1 MRAQSITLSREDAI
15 RVEWLAV
22 DSPTEIL
29 YERQQPILVLRS
41 AVLRVTVG
49 ADAGASCALSCS
61 RVVVGSAEDNDLKLS
76 DPKVSRHHLEF
87 QVRDRGFLL
96 RDLQSTNGTFYRG
109 ARVSEA
115 LVGQG
120 AEVRL
125 GSTVLRLER
134 GPETSEVVGCKR
146 QFGSLI
152 GSSQAMQQVY
162 GLLAAV
168 APTDTTVLIEGE
180 TGTGKELVAEE
191 LHRHSPRR
199 ERPFDVV
206 DCGGLPGELIESEL
220 LGHERGAFTGAVAD
234 REGVFERARG
244 GTVFLDEIG
253 ELPLALQSRLLGVL
267 ERRTIRRV
275 GGNLPRKVD
284 FRLVA
289 ATNRDLHREV
299 REGRFRQ
306 DLYYRLAVVRVVVPP
321 LRERAEDIP
330 PLARHFLWQAG
341 CADAESVLTAEL
353 LRVLRSRSWPGNVR
367 ELRNV
372 IERATILVD
381 GSDLV
386 GDAPLIELK
395 PSSPRESAAAPAVDA
410 PPALTFPPSY
420 LEMDYKAVKELL
432 LDQFEA
438 QYLGRLVGMH
448 GTNISYIA
456 RDAGVDRH
464 LIRKLLR
471 KHDLGK

>member
-1 MRAQSITLSREDAI
+1 
-15 RVEWLAV
+15 V

-29 YERQQPILVLRS
+29 YEQKQPVLVLRS
-41 AVLRVTVG
+41 ARVRVSAG
-49 ADAGASCALSCS
+49 ADAGASCELSRN
-61 RVVVGSAEDNDLKLS
+61 RVVVGTADDNDLQLS
-76 DPKVSRHHLEF
+76 DPKVSRHHLEL
-87 QVRDRGFLL
+87 QVQDRGYLL

-115 LVGQG
+115 LIGQG

-134 GPETSEVVGCKR
+134 GRETSEVVGTKR

-168 APTDTTVLIEGE
+168 APTDASVLIEGE

-199 ERPFDVV
+199 DRPFNVV
-206 DCGGLPGELIESEL
+206 DCGSLPRELIESEL
-220 LGHERGAFTGAVAD
+220 FGHERGAFTGAVSD

-244 GTVFLDEIG
+244 GRVFLDEIG
-253 ELPLALQSRLLGVL
+253 ELPFALQSNLLGVL
-267 ERRTIRRV
+267 ERRTIKRV
-275 GGNLPRKVD
+275 GGDLPRKVD
-284 FRLVA
+284 FRLIA
-289 ATNRDLHREV
+289 ATSRDLQREV
-299 REGRFRQ
+299 AEGRFRQ

-321 LRERAEDIP
+321 LRERSEDIP

-341 CADAESVLTAEL
+341 CVDVESVLTPEL
-353 LRVLRSRSWPGNVR
+353 RRVLSSRSWPGNVR

-381 GSDLV
+381 GSDLL
-386 GDAPLIELK
+386 DEAP
-395 PSSPRESAAAPAVDA
+395 PVAPPAPPAPARTAATADGL
-410 PPALTFPPSY
+410 PALTFPPPY
-420 LEMDYKAVKELL
+420 LEADYKAVKEVLL
-432 LDQFEA
+432 EQFER
-438 QYLGRLVGMH
+438 QYLERLVAIH

-471 KHDLGK
+471 KHGLGK